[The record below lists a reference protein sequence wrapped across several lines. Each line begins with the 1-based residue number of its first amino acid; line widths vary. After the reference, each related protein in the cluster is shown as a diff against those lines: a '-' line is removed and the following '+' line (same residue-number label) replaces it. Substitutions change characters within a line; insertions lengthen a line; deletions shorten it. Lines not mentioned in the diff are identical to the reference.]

1 MKDYQ
6 IYSSYGFSEMYNL
19 RNSITQNHNISEK
32 IPQVNTVNQ
41 VELKQDLLPN
51 NLQLELEL
59 KPKPNLNFN
68 KHFQLNGPIKDTG
81 IASGGIKRNTKK
93 RKKKLRK
100 HNRNTKKTTR
110 K

>member
-19 RNSITQNHNISEK
+19 RNSITQNHDNSEK
-32 IPQVNTVNQ
+32 IPQVNQ

-59 KPKPNLNFN
+59 KPKPKPNLNFN
-68 KHFQLNGPIKDTG
+68 KHFQLNVPIKHTG
-81 IASGGIKRNTKK
+81 IASGGIKRNTTK